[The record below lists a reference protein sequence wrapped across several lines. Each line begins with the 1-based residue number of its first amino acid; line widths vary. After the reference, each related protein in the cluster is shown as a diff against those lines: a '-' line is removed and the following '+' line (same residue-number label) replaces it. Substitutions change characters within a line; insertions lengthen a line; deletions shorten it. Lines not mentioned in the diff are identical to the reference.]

1 MPQTCVGQ
9 GQAGT
14 EESGP
19 TQLLSV
25 LFRHLLLLVL
35 LPGLHAASEQ
45 HGVVDMRQGS
55 STTSK
60 VPHQPSFILLF
71 MQQSSG
77 TQHSIGRRSEQH
89 VWTPSAFRCLHACPL
104 CSSQST
110 EVLLFLVTLLAAL

>member
-9 GQAGT
+9 GQAWT

-45 HGVVDMRQGS
+45 HGMVDVRQGS

-60 VPHQPSFILLF
+60 VPHQPSFILSF

-77 TQHSIGRRSEQH
+77 TQHSTYGPRQPFAAF
-89 VWTPSAFRCLHACPL
+89 TPALFAAHKAQRCC
-104 CSSQST
+104 CSW
-110 EVLLFLVTLLAAL
+110 